1 MPPNKLILTQQ
12 TSVSEVAQFF
22 KDQNSTKQVRARDLG
37 DGRIKLYVRE
47 DSFKQFFTDKL
58 RFGFLVERD
67 YLKAQN
73 HVLNI
78 IKKSDPAGE
87 NSSAFAGIK
96 KGLDAHRQNFYL
108 GEFSNHLDDALYRNE
123 ELSLAKEI
131 LKLDGSLVNSLT
143 AIGQTVNSPDVER
156 EIETV
161 LHAIKDPGDKEIFKR
176 NFDALRAVMKGPGP
190 GCQTELTTIDYHCA
204 IDFCRVWLKE
214 IKNIEGSKLNGETTQ
229 KLTAF
234 AEDVVRRGVPERID
248 LNGGKFIDSDAD
260 LIIFDESELLAPI
273 SNYHDPNAERDPV
286 AFGGNEN
293 AITITQ
299 YPEKPVS
306 TEKDSPASIG
316 ATYLTTDLQIN
327 QDFMN
332 LLYRKIESAFKNKM
346 LQNLTASPKLT
357 TEGSRADPTYT
368 IHLPVLNPFFGQRL
382 TGIER
387 AMIQTSFAEATKKW
401 VDQYPNLRIKVNL
414 AGNMNVSS
422 IEALYREIDKAQRTN

>member
-22 KDQNSTKQVRARDLG
+22 KVQNSKKQVRARDLG

-96 KGLDAHRQNFYL
+96 KGLDAHRQNFYS
-108 GEFSNHLDDALYRNE
+108 GEFSNHLDNALRPHE

-131 LKLDGSLVNSLT
+131 LKLDRL
-143 AIGQTVNSPDVER
+143 TVNSQIDIRQALNSQE
-156 EIETV
+156 V
-161 LHAIKDPGDKEIFKR
+161 LQVVNAINDPVDKEIFER
-176 NFDALRAVMKGPGP
+176 NFSAFSAIMNLSGPGNR
-190 GCQTELTTIDYHCA
+190 GLLTIIDYHCA

-234 AEDVVRRGVPERID
+234 AEDVVRKGVPERID

-260 LIIFDESELLAPI
+260 LIIFDESEILAPI
-273 SNYHDPNAERDPV
+273 SNYHDPNAERDAV
-286 AFGGNEN
+286 AFGGNKN

-299 YPEKPVS
+299 YPEEHVS
-306 TEKDSPASIG
+306 TQKASTASIG

-332 LLYRKIESAFKNKM
+332 LLYRQIESAFKNKM
-346 LQNLTASPKLT
+346 LQNPNSSPKLT

-368 IHLPVLNPFFGQRL
+368 IHLPVLNPFVGQRL

-401 VDQYPNLRIKVNL
+401 VDQYTNLRIKVNL